1 MSYLELY
8 LIALLAPL
16 AVWAALFALM
26 AREAGA
32 TRHRSPATSA
42 TAMSVARSGFS
53 LDGIEAEHAEIRRV
67 NALYEEDFNY
77 HRAA

>member
-1 MSYLELY
+1 MSYLEFY

-16 AVWAALFALM
+16 VVWAALFAWM

-32 TRHRSPATSA
+32 TKHRSPATSVA
-42 TAMSVARSGFS
+42 ARSVPSSDFS
-53 LDGIEAEHAEIRRV
+53 FDGIEAEHAEIRRV